1 MMRELKK
8 LEDALVPDK
17 ESRRGKNKEGN
28 GAGIFLLI
36 SNEILASLPTI
47 SIISE
52 VQVLE
57 KVFLM

>member
-8 LEDALVPDK
+8 LEDALMPDK

-52 VQVLE
+52 VQVLG
-57 KVFLM
+57 KGCS